1 MLMKLTTMAAFA
13 AAVLAGA
20 TPAEAQ
26 SFQNPVETFYADEFR
41 AHPIAA
47 TDIGVHDYDTE
58 VDDLSRDGQAKNIAR
73 LHKVVVRLAEMI
85 YIWS

>member
-1 MLMKLTTMAAFA
+1 MSIKLLAGVAAA

-20 TPAEAQ
+20 TPARAQ
-26 SFQNPVETFYADEFR
+26 SFQNAVKTFYDDEFR

-58 VDDLSRDGQAKNIAR
+58 VDDLSRDGQAKNI
-73 LHKVVVRLAEMI
+73 LVTHKRQPALGVNMA
-85 YIWS
+85 

>member
-13 AAVLAGA
+13 AVLAGA
-20 TPAEAQ
+20 PPAKAQ
-26 SFQNPVETFYADEFR
+26 SFRNLVETFYADEFR

-47 TDIGVHDYDTE
+47 TEIGVHDYDTE

-73 LHKVVVRLAEMI
+73 LHKVIVRLAEMI

>member
-1 MLMKLTTMAAFA
+1 MLS
-13 AAVLAGA
+13 G
-20 TPAEAQ
+20 
-26 SFQNPVETFYADEFR
+26 EFR
-41 AHPIAA
+41 SEILYQGSEPAVIRSRFIRNVRADFA
-47 TDIGVHDYDTE
+47 CGVHDYDTE